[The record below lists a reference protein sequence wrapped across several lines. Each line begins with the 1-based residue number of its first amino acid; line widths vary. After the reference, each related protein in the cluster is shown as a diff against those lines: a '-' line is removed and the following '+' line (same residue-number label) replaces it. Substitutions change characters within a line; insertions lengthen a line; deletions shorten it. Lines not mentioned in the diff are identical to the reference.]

1 MARLGVKAGPRTG
14 AYREQIGRRWRCV
27 EGMLK
32 KVSGNRS
39 TFGRLRRRALV
50 ALGASL
56 CLTSPALADSPAKA
70 EEAQSAKG
78 GSGPH
83 LLEASFA
90 HGLSVTVRP
99 SHVAPGEI
107 FQVDLRGEGLA
118 SASFAFAGHPFPLFE
133 LAKGHLRGYGAV
145 PVNQAPGKLPLK
157 LRAAT
162 QSSAREG
169 ELELTVV
176 EREFIQSTL
185 TVARRFTSPSKEQ
198 KARMRAD
205 RKAFKAG
212 YRVAFGSPHFGSR
225 FINPV
230 APDAKIN
237 SVFGVRRVFNGK
249 LQSRHMGL
257 DLDGTTGTPIYAAND
272 GVVRMAHD
280 GFAAGNTVLVSHGAG
295 LFTGYFHLSKFAVKK
310 GQRVKK
316 GQLVGLMGKTGRVT
330 GPHLHF
336 SAKLGEVTIDPEA
349 LLSFDFFPDEAQVA
363 GLEAS
368 E

>member
-1 MARLGVKAGPRTG
+1 
-14 AYREQIGRRWRCV
+14 
-27 EGMLK
+27 
-32 KVSGNRS
+32 
-39 TFGRLRRRALV
+39 
-50 ALGASL
+50 
-56 CLTSPALADSPAKA
+56 
-70 EEAQSAKG
+70 
-78 GSGPH
+78 
-83 LLEASFA
+83 
-90 HGLSVTVRP
+90 
-99 SHVAPGEI
+99 
-107 FQVDLRGEGLA
+107 
-118 SASFAFAGHPFPLFE
+118 
-133 LAKGHLRGYGAV
+133 
-145 PVNQAPGKLPLK
+145 
-157 LRAAT
+157 
-162 QSSAREG
+162 
-169 ELELTVV
+169 
-176 EREFIQSTL
+176 
-185 TVARRFTSPSKEQ
+185 
-198 KARMRAD
+198 MRAD